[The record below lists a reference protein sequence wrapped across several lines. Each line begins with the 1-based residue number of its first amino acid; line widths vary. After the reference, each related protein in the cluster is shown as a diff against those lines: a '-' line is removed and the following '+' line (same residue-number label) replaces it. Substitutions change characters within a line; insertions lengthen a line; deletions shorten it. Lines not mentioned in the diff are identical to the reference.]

1 MSNVQFF
8 GVLIVLSVDAN
19 SLEERHQ
26 VIGYP
31 LICIFIWFL
40 VALAHFETAK
50 QRSYV
55 NGGGALS

>member
-40 VALAHFETAK
+40 VAFAHFETAK